1 MAGRPPH
8 QPTDENRAAVKA
20 LAAFGTPA
28 TDIARHIGINQDTLR
43 KYYRDELDLGSI
55 EANAKVGQYLFKA
68 ASGAAIKDGATHAD
82 CIRSAMFWA
91 KTRMGWREVSV
102 HEHSGPGGDPIR
114 MVDMTDHELAII
126 AAAGSTR
133 TPPAQEG

>member
-1 MAGRPPH
+1 MGRPSH
-8 QPTDENRAAVKA
+8 QPTNETLAAVKA
-20 LAAFGTPA
+20 LAAFGTPHQ
-28 TDIARHIGINQDTLR
+28 DIARHIGINQDTLR

-91 KTRMGWREVSV
+91 KTRMGWRETSAL
-102 HEHSGPGGDPIR
+102 ELTGKDGGPIR
-114 MVDMTDHELAII
+114 TVDMTDDELARI
-126 AAAGSTR
+126 AATGSAR
-133 TPPAQEG
+133 ASAAQEG